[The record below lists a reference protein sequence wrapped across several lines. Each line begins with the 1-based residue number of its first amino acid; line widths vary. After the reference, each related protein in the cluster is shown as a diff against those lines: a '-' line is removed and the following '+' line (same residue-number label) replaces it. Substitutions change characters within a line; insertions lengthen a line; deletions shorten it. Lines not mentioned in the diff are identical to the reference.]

1 LHLKPVPSIGLNID
15 TIDSWTE
22 FTIYNTVDVTLVNKM
37 TNESK
42 LTKRK
47 GMTGE
52 NNKEV

>member
-1 LHLKPVPSIGLNID
+1 
-15 TIDSWTE
+15 
-22 FTIYNTVDVTLVNKM
+22 M